1 MTGTI
6 INVGAVSAGSL
17 LGIAMGS
24 KLPENIQRTV
34 FDSLGL
40 LTVAIGIQMSLK
52 TENILIVLGALLA
65 GSIIGEYLNIEDR
78 LNSFASRVQKL
89 LSLSGHKNFVDGFV
103 SSSLLFCVGP
113 MAILGSIQD
122 GLKGDYTILSMKSVL
137 DGFASLGLAAALGW
151 GVFFSIFSVFLYQG
165 AITLAASYIHSIMTE
180 AMIAEMTATGGLL
193 VLAIGIRL
201 LQLKDIRIGNML
213 PALAVAPILAWL
225 VPVVQSIFRG

>member
-1 MTGTI
+1 MIGTI
-6 INVGAVSAGSL
+6 INIGAVSTGSL

-40 LTVAIGIQMSLK
+40 LTMAIGIHMSLK
-52 TENILIVLGALLA
+52 TQNILIILAALLA
-65 GSIIGEYLNIEDR
+65 GSIMGEYLNIEKL
-78 LNSFASRVQKL
+78 LNSFATSVQRW
-89 LSLSGHKNFVDGFV
+89 LSFSKHKNFVDGFV

-113 MAILGSIQD
+113 MAILGSIED

-151 GVFFSIFSVFLYQG
+151 GVFFSIFSLLLYQG
-165 AITLAASYIHSIMTE
+165 TITIAASYIHNIMTD

-193 VLAIGIRL
+193 VIAIGIRL
-201 LQLKDIRIGNML
+201 LKLKEIRVGNML
-213 PALAVAPILAWL
+213 PSLVIAPALAWIVPLVKGIILK
-225 VPVVQSIFRG
+225 